1 MLFVLISVILV
12 VVAFLANRAR
22 KNIGGDDQ
30 ESADHRAVLATVTT
44 VCLLLFLAT
53 VFTAIG
59 IHISAS
65 HRIARLQ
72 AYHDANFQIDKVIRF
87 DETVFYNAEG
97 YNQEL
102 AMLHAEDQD
111 IWIGVA
117 YPHVPEDLDYI
128 QKKDLIERS
137 S

>member
-1 MLFVLISVILV
+1 MLFVLISVVLV

-22 KNIGGDDQ
+22 KKATGDDQ
-30 ESADHRAVLATVTT
+30 ESKENRAVLGVVTI

-72 AYHDANFQIDKVIRF
+72 AYQDANFQIEKVYKF
-87 DETVFYNAEG
+87 DETLFYNTED
-97 YNQEL
+97 YNLEL
-102 AMLHAEDQD
+102 AALRAEDRD

-117 YPHVPEDLDYI
+117 YPHVPKDLDYI
-128 QKKDLIERS
+128 QKKDLVERS